1 MGSQRVGLDWVAI
14 ALGKYH
20 CFSAVNTVQHQRLHG
35 SRRCGEAPSKVC
47 SWRGPESL
55 TTQPRLPKSSPRGLG
70 DPTAHADWLTRC
82 YTISQFPLPPSKS
95 SFLGLNPQVPSS
107 ACIPHLHGNSSGCHG
122 GDVMRLSQRQ
132 SSSQRILNVGAG
144 SKHSGSWFLS
154 FMDSAD
160 GSMLVLGKSN
170 TYLYIKKIFFQR

>member
-1 MGSQRVGLDWVAI
+1 M
-14 ALGKYH
+14 
-20 CFSAVNTVQHQRLHG
+20 
-35 SRRCGEAPSKVC
+35 C

-55 TTQPRLPKSSPRGLG
+55 TTQPRLPKSSPWGLG

-95 SFLGLNPQVPSS
+95 SFLGRNPQVPSS
-107 ACIPHLHGNSSGCHG
+107 ACIPHLPGNSSGCRG

-132 SSSQRILNVGAG
+132 SSSQKILNVGVG